1 MAKLIKNRR
10 LATDTWSLLSAGATL
25 ADLPEAGDAIVPLPV
40 WLAQRDAL
48 ARRAGRVGVWLYGH
62 EDPAAL
68 AADLGS
74 LPLVA
79 VNFPKFSDGRGFSTA
94 ALLRERYGF
103 NGELRAIGDVLRDQL
118 FFLRRCG
125 FDAFALRDDQD
136 AAAAAA
142 AFDDFTEAYQAGV
155 DEPMPLFRR
164 RQARPD
170 AG

>member
-1 MAKLIKNRR
+1 MAKLIKNRH

-25 ADLPEAGDAIVPLPV
+25 ADLPEAGDAIVPLAL

-48 ARRAGRVGVWLYGH
+48 TLRAGRVGVWLYGDD
-62 EDPAAL
+62 DPAAL

-79 VNFPKFSDGRGFSTA
+79 VNFPKFSDGRGFSTG

-103 NGELRAIGDVLRDQL
+103 KGELRAIGDVLRDQL

-136 AAAAAA
+136 AEAAAA
-142 AFDDFTEAYQAGV
+142 AFDDFTEAYQASV
-155 DEPMPLFRR
+155 DEPLPLFRR
-164 RQARPD
+164 RLAGREAR
-170 AG
+170 